1 MMDYQKNRPFI
12 KQWLLLLGATIA
24 WYLYQSISNR
34 NIWFYAMGA
43 IGAVVL
49 LFFLLVCF
57 VKPKKALM
65 IHVRA
70 SSGLILATTLAF
82 AVIISVCF
90 FTLHYGFLGY
100 SASRMMMAVGV
111 AGLGALLLNA
121 SGSKR
126 DIYFDFAIILLVFGV
141 LYRSFAFLNEI
152 QTSPFSLGWS
162 EGSRYYNASLF
173 ASGRA
178 YGEKLPWPVLHPSR
192 YLMQAVPFWLGIR
205 SIVAHRIWQVLLWLS
220 MTLWTAGVSA
230 KRVKEGLKLPMVWVT
245 LFFFL
250 FFFQGAVY
258 YHMMVCVLLVLY
270 GYRKDKPWHTLVFV
284 LIASAWAGISRV
296 NWMPLPALLAVLIYL
311 LETPFDPKRW
321 LRYLQFPALW
331 TIAGLA
337 VSWLSKKAYIYW
349 SGEPA
354 YIFDSAF
361 SSALLWERLLPNKTF
376 FIGILP
382 GILLLCLPLLILVIN
397 KMRGQWRK
405 VHWLRW
411 LGMAG
416 ILFAFFAGGIV
427 VSVKIGGG
435 GDLHNMDAFI
445 LLFAVSV
452 TNILAGHLSLD
463 IETKSTESETEAH
476 QAHTPIWQAKPFW
489 LAMAVIVPVFFAF
502 MRAGKWSFTVNESD
516 LAELEALK
524 TALKSENL
532 ADGPVLFISER
543 QLITFGEIDEIAMVH
558 PYEKVFLMEMAMSEN
573 QTYLQAFYEQLEN
586 HDFVAIV
593 TDPVSTMIQDRSRP
607 FNEENNAW
615 VRHVVIPM
623 LEHYEPAQSFKGGEI
638 NLLLP
643 KH

>member
-1 MMDYQKNRPFI
+1 MDYLKNRPFI

-24 WYLYQSISNR
+24 WYLYQSLSNK
-34 NIWFYAMGA
+34 NIWFFAMGA
-43 IGAVVL
+43 VGAVVL
-49 LFFLLVCF
+49 LVFLVVCF
-57 VKPKKALM
+57 VKPKKTLM
-65 IHVRA
+65 IQVKA
-70 SSGLILATTLAF
+70 SSGLILGITLAF

-90 FTLHYGFLGY
+90 FNLRYGFLDY
-100 SASRMMMAVGV
+100 SAFRMMMAVGV

-121 SGSKR
+121 SDNKR
-126 DIYFDFAIILLVFGV
+126 NLYFDIAIILLAFGV

-152 QTSPFSLGWS
+152 QSSPFSLGWS

-173 ASGRA
+173 ASGRV
-178 YGEKLPWPVLHPSR
+178 YGEKMPWPVLHPSR

-205 SIVAHRIWQVLLWLS
+205 SIVIHRIWQVLLWLG
-220 MTLWTAGVSA
+220 MTLWTAYVLS
-230 KRVKEGLKLPMVWVT
+230 KKVKDGLNLPMVWVT

-250 FFFQGAVY
+250 FFFQGAIY

-270 GYRKDKPWHTLVFV
+270 GYRKDKPWRMLVFV
-284 LIASAWAGISRV
+284 LIASVWAGISRV

-311 LETPFDPKRW
+311 LETPFDSKRW

-331 TIAGLA
+331 TVSGLA
-337 VSWLSKKAYIYW
+337 SSWISKKAYIHW

-361 SSALLWERLLPNKTF
+361 TSALLWERLLPNKTF

-382 GILLLCLPLLILVIN
+382 GIILLCLPLLVLVIN
-397 KMRGQWRK
+397 KMRGKWRK

-445 LLFAVSV
+445 FLFAVFSSYL
-452 TNILAGHLSLD
+452 LAGHLNLD
-463 IETKSTESETEAH
+463 IEPKSNISETEVH
-476 QAHTPIWQAKPFW
+476 QAQTPIWQAKPFW

-502 MRAGKWSFTVNESD
+502 MRAGKWSFGVNESD
-516 LAELEALK
+516 QTELEALK
-524 TALKSENL
+524 TALSSEKIGE
-532 ADGPVLFISER
+532 GPVLFISER
-543 QLITFGEIDEIAMVH
+543 QLITFGELNDIAMVH
-558 PYEKVFLMEMAMSEN
+558 PYEKVFLMEMAMGEN
-573 QTYLQAFYEQLEN
+573 QAYLQTFYEQLEN
-586 HDFVAIV
+586 HDFAAIV
-593 TDPVSTMIQDRSRP
+593 TDPTSTILQDRTRP

-615 VRHVVIPM
+615 VTRVVIPM
-623 LEHYEPAQSFKGGEI
+623 LANYEKNQSFKGGEI

-643 KH
+643 KP

>member
-1 MMDYQKNRPFI
+1 MDYQKNRTFI
-12 KQWLLLLGATIA
+12 IQWLLLLGATIA
-24 WYLYQSISNR
+24 WYLYQSLSNR

-49 LFFLLVCF
+49 LIFLVVCF
-57 VKPKKALM
+57 VKPKKPLT
-65 IHVRA
+65 IHVKA
-70 SSGLILATTLAF
+70 SASLILALILVL
-82 AVIISVCF
+82 AVIISACF
-90 FTLHYGFLGY
+90 FSLHYGFLDY
-100 SASRMMMAVGV
+100 SAFRMMMAVGV
-111 AGLGALLLNA
+111 AGFGALLLNA

-126 DIYFDFAIILLVFGV
+126 NVYFDFALILLTFGV
-141 LYRSFAFLNEI
+141 LNRSFAFLVEI
-152 QTSPFSLGWS
+152 QSTPFSLGWS
-162 EGSRYYNASLF
+162 EGSRLYNSSLIAS
-173 ASGRA
+173 RQV
-178 YGEKLPWPVLHPSR
+178 YGKKMPLGVIYPSR

-205 SIVAHRIWQVLLWLS
+205 SIVVHRIWLVFLWLG
-220 MTLWTAGVSA
+220 MTLWSAIVLA
-230 KRVKEGLKLPMVWVT
+230 KRVKDGLKLPMVWLT

-258 YHMMVCVLLVLY
+258 YHMMVCVLLILY
-270 GYRKDKPWHTLVFV
+270 GYHKDKPWRTLIFV
-284 LIASAWAGISRV
+284 VLASLWAGISRV

-311 LETPFDPKRW
+311 IETPFSPKRW

-331 TIAGLA
+331 TILGLMA
-337 VSWLSKKAYIYW
+337 SLIGKRALICW

-354 YIFDSAF
+354 FLFNSAF
-361 SSALLWERLLPNKTF
+361 TSPLLWERLLPNNTF

-382 GILLLCLPLLILVIN
+382 GILLICLPLMVLFVCR
-397 KMRGQWRK
+397 MRGKWQR

-416 ILFAFFAGGIV
+416 ILLAFFAGGIV

-435 GDLHNMDAFI
+435 GDLHNLDAFI
-445 LLFAVSV
+445 FLFAVLSSY
-452 TNILAGHLSLD
+452 ILAGHLSF
-463 IETKSTESETEAH
+463 ETKPKSNISETKAH
-476 QAHTPIWQAKPFW
+476 QAQTPLWQAKPFW

-502 MRAGKWSFTVNESD
+502 MRAGKWSFTDNESD
-516 LAELEALK
+516 LAELEELKIALQ
-524 TALKSENL
+524 SENL
-532 ADGPVLFISER
+532 EDGPVLFISEP
-543 QLITFGEIDEIAMVH
+543 QLIAFGELDDIAMVY
-558 PYEKVFLMEMAMSEN
+558 PYEKLFLMEMAMSEN

-623 LEHYEPAQSFKGGEI
+623 LEQYELTQSFKGGEI

>member
-43 IGAVVL
+43 VGAVVL
-49 LFFLLVCF
+49 LIFLVVCF

-70 SSGLILATTLAF
+70 SSGLILAITLAF

-100 SASRMMMAVGV
+100 SAFRMMMAVGV

-126 DIYFDFAIILLVFGV
+126 DIYFDFAIILLAFGV

-173 ASGRA
+173 ASRQI

-205 SIVAHRIWQVLLWLS
+205 SIVVHRIWQVLLWLG
-220 MTLWTAGVSA
+220 MTLWTAGVLA
-230 KRVKEGLKLPMVWVT
+230 KRVKEGLKLPTVWLT
-245 LFFFL
+245 LFFIL

-270 GYRKDKPWHTLVFV
+270 GYHKDKPWRTLIFV

-296 NWMPLPALLAVLIYL
+296 NWMPLPALLAVLMFLI
-311 LETPFDPKRW
+311 EKPFDPKHW
-321 LRYLQFPALW
+321 IKYLQFPVLW
-331 TIAGLA
+331 AVLGLA
-337 VSWLSKKAYIYW
+337 ASWLSKKAYIHW

-361 SSALLWERLLPNKTF
+361 TSALLWERLLPNKTF

-382 GILLLCLPLLILVIN
+382 GIFLLCLPLSVMVFI
-397 KMRGQWRK
+397 KSRGQWRK

-411 LGMAG
+411 LGMVG
-416 ILFAFFAGGIV
+416 ILFAFFVGGIV

-435 GDLHNMDAFI
+435 GDLHNLDAFI
-445 LLFAVSV
+445 FLFAVFSSY
-452 TNILAGHLSLD
+452 ILAGHLSFETEPKSN
-463 IETKSTESETEAH
+463 ISETKAH
-476 QAHTPIWQAKPFW
+476 QAQTPLWQAKPFW
-489 LAMAVIVPVFFAF
+489 LAVAVIVPVFFAF

-543 QLITFGEIDEIAMVH
+543 QLITFGELDDIAMVH

-573 QTYLQAFYEQLEN
+573 QAYLQAFYEQLEN

-593 TDPVSTMIQDRSRP
+593 TDPVSTAIQDRSRP

-623 LEHYEPAQSFKGGEI
+623 LEHYELTQSFKGGEI